1 MINTNMFD
9 YNTGRK
15 HLRLREFGRN
25 VQKLA
30 EHLLT
35 IEDKEKRSRYATGV
49 VELMRQVVP
58 SIKDNP
64 EDTQRLWDD
73 LHIMTKYQL
82 DVDAPYDKPDE
93 FLINNP
99 EKVPYNRHN
108 VRFKHYGHNLKLMV
122 QEAVK
127 MEDEAQKHDTT
138 VHIGKLMKS
147 YHMTWNKEIIDDEVI
162 IKNIGIMSEGALNID
177 IEKVKEENLFE
188 PLYKERIRPTSNSSS
203 TNRNKKSSNGHKN
216 QNRRR
221 RP

>member
-1 MINTNMFD
+1 MFD

-25 VQKLA
+25 VQKIA

-82 DVDAPYDKPDE
+82 DIEAPYDKPDE

-99 EKVPYNRHN
+99 EKVSYNMHKIK
-108 VRFKHYGHNLKLMV
+108 FKHYGHNLILMV
-122 QEAVK
+122 QEVIK
-127 MEDEAQKHDTT
+127 MEDEAQKHDAII
-138 VHIGKLMKS
+138 HIGKLMKS
-147 YHMTWNKEIIDDEVI
+147 YHMTWSKEVVDDEVI
-162 IKNIGIMSEGALNID
+162 VKNIGIMSEGALNID
-177 IEKVKEENLFE
+177 IDKVKEENLFE
-188 PLYKERIRPTSNSSS
+188 PLYKERIRPVVSSSSS
-203 TNRNKKSSNGHKN
+203 TNRHKKSNSGGHKG

-221 RP
+221 RS

>member
-1 MINTNMFD
+1 MFD
-9 YNTGRK
+9 YNTSRK

-82 DVDAPYDKPDE
+82 DIDAPYDKPDE

-99 EKVPYNRHN
+99 QKVPYNMHN

-127 MEDEAQKHDTT
+127 MKDEAQKHDTT

-162 IKNIGIMSEGALNID
+162 VKNIGIMSEGALNID

-188 PLYKERIRPTSNSSS
+188 PLYKERIRPTTSSSSS
-203 TNRNKKSSNGHKN
+203 TNRHKKSSNGHKN

-221 RP
+221 RS